1 MEDLCITC
9 VSCVYGALVYQA
21 SQCQGPTVQYK
32 RPSCTAPL
40 HLCISAHCKAQC
52 GGGLASRNRAGLRV
66 RSIAIPTNPL
76 AETCNAKWGC
86 RLRLVLALLTSVYT
100 IGNKCKGIRGRCSS
114 PRGASVFF
122 WAQHCSAHCLIPHQ
136 VRRGRNACHKC
147 HKTHL
152 LLSMHQLGASCFVPT
167 LAGAHHCTMGLLR

>member
-52 GGGLASRNRAGLRV
+52 GGGLASRNRAGLEGAVHR
-66 RSIAIPTNPL
+66 NPNEPVSRNL
-76 AETCNAKWGC
+76 QRQVGLPPAPCIGSFDISVHHRQQMQRHQGKMQQPAG
-86 RLRLVLALLTSVYT
+86 RIGLFLGAALLCALFNPTS
-100 IGNKCKGIRGRCSS
+100 
-114 PRGASVFF
+114 GASG
-122 WAQHCSAHCLIPHQ
+122 PE
-136 VRRGRNACHKC
+136 R
-147 HKTHL
+147 
-152 LLSMHQLGASCFVPT
+152 VP
-167 LAGAHHCTMGLLR
+167 